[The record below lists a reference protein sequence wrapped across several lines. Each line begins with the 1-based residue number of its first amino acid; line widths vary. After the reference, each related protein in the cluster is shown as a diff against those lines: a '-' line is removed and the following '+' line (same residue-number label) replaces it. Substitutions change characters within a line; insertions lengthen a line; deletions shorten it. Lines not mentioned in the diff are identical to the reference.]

1 MISQEDIIYMQRALE
16 LAALGTLSV
25 RPNPLVGAVIVKNN
39 RIIGE
44 GFHYRAGE
52 PHAEVNAVNVAP
64 AELLKGSTIYVNLEP
79 CSHFGRTPPCAEL
92 LVKSGFG
99 RVVIGTVDTS
109 SKVSGKGIEIL
120 RKGACLVETG
130 VLEKECREINR
141 RFFKFHESGRPYII
155 LKWARTKDGFID
167 RERKEADTGR
177 PNWITGEWEQ
187 TMVHRWRAEEHSILV
202 GANTLINDNPELT
215 ARKIDGPDP
224 LRLVLTDRDVLAP
237 GLRMIEDGGKTLVFS
252 IKPVSM
258 KNNNSVENVVLK
270 NRQTAPEEILDELVS
285 RDIQSLIVEG
295 GADILQQFIDKS
307 LWDEARIFTGNIE
320 FGSGIIAPEPE
331 GTIFREKRF
340 ESSTLVYL
348 KPKE

>member
-1 MISQEDIIYMQRALE
+1 MD
-16 LAALGTLSV
+16 
-25 RPNPLVGAVIVKNN
+25 
-39 RIIGE
+39 
-44 GFHYRAGE
+44 
-52 PHAEVNAVNVAP
+52 
-64 AELLKGSTIYVNLEP
+64 
-79 CSHFGRTPPCAEL
+79 
-92 LVKSGFG
+92 
-99 RVVIGTVDTS
+99 TVDTS